1 MGRAA
6 RRQQERSDRR
16 QRTQQR
22 LAPPRAPRISVSGPG
37 ADEHRA
43 GAAIW
48 KPWTWRWIADII
60 SELRKVTWPARSET
74 TNLTVVVLVVSLL
87 VAFVLGGADIL
98 FSYLVEQTLLQ

>member
-22 LAPPRAPRISVSGPG
+22 LAPPRAPRINVSGPG

-43 GAAIW
+43 GSAIW
-48 KPWTWRWIADII
+48 KPWTWRWVADII
-60 SELRKVTWPARSET
+60 SELRKVTWPSRSET
-74 TNLTVVVLVVSLL
+74 TNLTFVVLVVSLL
-87 VAFVLGGADIL
+87 VALLLGSADIFYSWL
-98 FSYLVEQTLLQ
+98 IEETLLR

>member
-16 QRTQQR
+16 QRSQQR

-37 ADEHRA
+37 PEERRA

-48 KPWTWRWIADII
+48 KPWTWRWVADII
-60 SELRKVTWPARSET
+60 SELRKVTWPTRAET
-74 TNLTVVVLVVSLL
+74 TNLTMVVLVVSLL
-87 VAFVLGGADIL
+87 VAFVLGGTDIF
-98 FSYLVEQTLLQ
+98 FSWLVEETLLR